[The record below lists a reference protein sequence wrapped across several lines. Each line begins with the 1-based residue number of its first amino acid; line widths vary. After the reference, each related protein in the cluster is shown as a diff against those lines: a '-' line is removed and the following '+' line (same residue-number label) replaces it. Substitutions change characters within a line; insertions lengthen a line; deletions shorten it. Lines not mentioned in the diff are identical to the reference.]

1 MNKYNIQFKS
11 LFFVGLLVVVMVLVF
26 SVSCDNQM
34 KGVSVELGQEVE
46 LKLGQTASIEAKALK
61 VKFAGVISD
70 SRCPTGAT
78 CVWEGEVSCTLEIT
92 YLGESYTK
100 TIVQP
105 GLSSHYA
112 IEIFKV
118 YEFRFNVWPYPG
130 ADEEIKSDEYRLQL
144 VIDVTPLSPVNFW

>member
-1 MNKYNIQFKS
+1 MNNNKYIGAFS
-11 LFFVGLLVVVMVLVF
+11 LVGLLISLTVLF
-26 SVSCDNQM
+26 CFFGCNNQADEIPA
-34 KGVSVELGQEVE
+34 GLGEEVE
-46 LKLGQTASIEAKALK
+46 LRPGQAVYIEAEALK
-61 VKFAGVISD
+61 ARFVEVVAD
-70 SRCPTGAT
+70 SRCPIGAK
-78 CVWEGEVSCTLEIT
+78 CVWAGEVSCTLEIT
-92 YLGESYTK
+92 YRNEPYTK

>member
-1 MNKYNIQFKS
+1 MNNNKYIGAFS
-11 LFFVGLLVVVMVLVF
+11 LVGLLISLTVLF
-26 SVSCDNQM
+26 YFIGCNNQADEI
-34 KGVSVELGQEVE
+34 SVELGQEVE
-46 LKLGQTASIEAKALK
+46 LKPGQTASIEAEELE

-92 YLGESYTK
+92 YRNEPYTK